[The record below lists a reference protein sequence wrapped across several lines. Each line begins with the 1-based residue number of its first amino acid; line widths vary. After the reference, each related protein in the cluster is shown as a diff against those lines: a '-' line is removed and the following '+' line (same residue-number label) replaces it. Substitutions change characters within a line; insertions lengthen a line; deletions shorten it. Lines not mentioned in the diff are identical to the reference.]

1 MNKKIKVNTYCRS
14 FAYISFLN
22 NKKKTYRAHF
32 KLFPFLRKKVK
43 GLEHYSY
50 ITVNNNQYKKLI
62 KLERGG
68 AAPTDLIEN
77 NINQRECNEEHYEQT
92 NEKEYFDDFDDIDEE
107 IIINAEHA
115 LRDWKNRSF
124 KTPSTGTK
132 HRSVNEN
139 ADTCA
144 EHFTRY
150 CCHTRRETFSEP
162 SRGNN
167 KRQQQKT
174 PNPAELRF
182 FFSSFFLKKIIKQF
196 CVK

>member
-107 IIINAEHA
+107 IINNLEDDFDEIDDWYPFDEPHTIIINSDGLDDILKE
-115 LRDWKNRSF
+115 LF
-124 KTPSTGTK
+124 
-132 HRSVNEN
+132 
-139 ADTCA
+139 
-144 EHFTRY
+144 
-150 CCHTRRETFSEP
+150 
-162 SRGNN
+162 N
-167 KRQQQKT
+167 KL
-174 PNPAELRF
+174 EEG
-182 FFSSFFLKKIIKQF
+182 KKDEIDNKED
-196 CVK
+196 K